1 MINEEPGK
9 KSISFSLGKIEK
21 FWMLVLLWCKLILL
35 FSNIYKHPILV
46 LSDSPKNSLA
56 LSSSSLK
63 DKKSFEKTKTFE
75 SFPIFLYFLILSIS
89 SLFITEPLN
98 DYKEFISTPVYSI
111 LIYVLKLKG
120 NLDFIKWL
128 FKTL

>member
-1 MINEEPGK
+1 
-9 KSISFSLGKIEK
+9 
-21 FWMLVLLWCKLILL
+21 MLVLLWCKLILL
-35 FSNIYKHPILV
+35 FSNIYKNPILV
-46 LSDSPKNSLA
+46 LSNSPKNTLA

-120 NLDFIKWL
+120 NLDFIK
-128 FKTL
+128 